1 MAKHYPVQRHIRL
14 AEGASPQSNNAT
26 MLVRVDRELSRVN
39 KRLYRQSRVPS
50 CKISIDANVA
60 AGQGVDVYVLRDTWM
75 NMKAYQT
82 AKKIFDENSKQE
94 NEMLAGTNKARWND
108 FRVNMGLSSFAE
120 LDAVIEGETTATKMF
135 GVGEYELTEVTDA
148 AGTAQTFRWIGTG
161 TNTFNIVDEYDR
173 TGDTSQMPTFAQT
186 SVAYDGLED
195 EIDDSQLE
203 HLSGDGNLP
212 PYDGRVME
220 NDVLVRVARLVNDG
234 TGTSKLSTGF
244 FNAPCGFIILEG
256 VGGATSV
263 TLDSAIT
270 LEVQAGD
277 YKGVKAPTYLED
289 TRVYASSSKSSNAK
303 HNVRI
308 R

>member
-50 CKISIDANVA
+50 CKISLDANVA
-60 AGQGVDVYVLRDTWM
+60 AGQGIDVYVLRDTWM
-75 NMKAYQT
+75 NMKAYQM
-82 AKKIFDENSKQE
+82 AKKVFDENSKQE
-94 NEMLAGTNKARWND
+94 MSMLAKGNKARWND

-120 LDAVIEGETTATKMF
+120 LDAVIEGETTSTKMF
-135 GVGEYELTEVTDA
+135 GVGEYELSEVADA
-148 AGTAQTFRWIGTG
+148 AGTAQTFRWLGSG
-161 TNTFNIVDEYDR
+161 ANTFNIVDEYDR
-173 TGDTSQMPTFAQT
+173 TGDTAQQPTFAQT
-186 SVAYDGLED
+186 GVAYDGLED
-195 EIDDSQLE
+195 ELDDSQVE

-244 FNAPCGFIILEG
+244 FNAPAGFIVLEG
-256 VGGATSV
+256 VGGGTSV

-277 YKGVKAPTYLED
+277 YKGVKAPSYLE
-289 TRVYASSSKSSNAK
+289 
-303 HNVRI
+303 
-308 R
+308 